1 MPRLVPARNLPP
13 MTETLWREAPS
24 PALRVWRG
32 PPLRWEA
39 NAAALAWAAQAGE
52 GAVSW
57 PTLAERL
64 VGGVGEDDGAWPGHP
79 VALPDGVLL
88 WIRPAAASN
97 AAGPLGPDGLA
108 LWRQGAG
115 VGTVWRHLHSGLA
128 RWDDHA
134 LRIIGRDPALG
145 ALPAGELARRVH
157 RDDLARMRACE
168 DRLLA
173 GPCREDLRCRLVR
186 DDGGVRQVRALQESR
201 LAADGGVEVLSVLI
215 DETEAVE
222 HWLRRWEDESVIG
235 RALAMAGVSL
245 WEIDLAERRVHYN
258 QHGFRIL
265 GIERRPEGVPLDAVR
280 AAIHPEDRHLIE
292 QAAQDAA
299 QDGRLVDAVARYR
312 DVAGHYKHLLTR
324 RYGVRDDEGRV
335 VALRGMSIDVSELVR
350 ERERSL
356 SLLERMQMV
365 AETIG
370 VGFWWRDLDAGVFEW
385 DEQMYRL
392 HHRSPSEGPPSL
404 DEWIARHVHPADRG
418 WMAARQDA
426 HYSKWTP
433 SSDVVFRTVA
443 PDGGERFIQSW
454 TRRLVRHGHRV
465 SLGIHV
471 DITERRQAELRMEF
485 ERQRDQF
492 AIEAA
497 GIGVWE
503 RRASDG
509 EPIYWSPTMYR
520 LRGLAADDPR
530 PPGEIVRASM
540 QPEDD
545 ARAAHLL
552 QRCIATG
559 ERFAYEFEVV
569 WPDGTRRWLAST
581 GRAVHDSVGKPVAV
595 AGVNVDVTE
604 RRHVDQLARER
615 DRAQQAS
622 EAKTQLMARVS
633 HELRTP
639 MNAVLG
645 FADLMAHA
653 EPPLPAA
660 QAERLGRI
668 RSAGTHLLGLIDDL
682 LELSGADPGVRTMVI
697 QPVALRGLLEDT
709 LPWVA
714 TLAEDGRVQVGQP
727 ALADEAVLADRRRL
741 GQVLTHLLTN
751 GIKYNQPGGRVW
763 LRLQAARLRDQ
774 PAWDL
779 AVHDNG
785 RGLSAEQLARL
796 YEPFNR
802 LGAER
807 EGIPGAGMG
816 LSIVHQL
823 VHDMGGELTVDSAMG
838 AGSRFVV
845 RLPAAGASARPA
857 APTPDAPAAEPPPT
871 TLRVLYIEDNPV
883 NEMLVREMLAL
894 RPQVALQSAPDG
906 GSGISRACHWRPD
919 LVLLDLQ
926 LPDMT
931 GTEVLRSLR
940 AVPEL
945 AGSRF
950 VALSANA
957 MPQDVSQALADGFD
971 EYWTKPLNLQ
981 RFLADIDALAA
992 ALG

>member
-1 MPRLVPARNLPP
+1 
-13 MTETLWREAPS
+13 MTESLWREAPS

-39 NAAALAWAAQAGE
+39 NAPAMAWAARAGKA
-52 GAVSW
+52 AVDWQS
-57 PTLAERL
+57 LAERL
-64 VGGVGEDDGAWPGHP
+64 AEHLVDGESGGAWPGHP
-79 VALPDGVLL
+79 VVLPDGVLL
-88 WIRPAAASN
+88 WLQPGAEDST
-97 AAGPLGPDGLA
+97 
-108 LWRQGAG
+108 RQSELDAFAMLRLRAG
-115 VGTVWRHLHSGLA
+115 VGMVTRHLHSGA
-128 RWDDHA
+128 AHWDDNA
-134 LRIIGRDPALG
+134 LRIIGHDPALG
-145 ALPAGELARRVH
+145 PLPAGELARRVH
-157 RDDLARMRACE
+157 RDDLARVRAAE
-168 DRLLA
+168 ERLLA
-173 GPCREDLRCRLVR
+173 GPCREELRCRLVR
-186 DDGGVRQVRALQESR
+186 DDGGVRQVRALHESR
-201 LAADGGVEVLSVLI
+201 VAVDGGIEVLSVLV
-215 DETEAVE
+215 DETETVE
-222 HWLRRWEDESVIG
+222 HWLRQWEDESVIG
-235 RALAMAGVSL
+235 RALTMAGVSL

-258 QHGFRIL
+258 QQGFRIL

-280 AAIHPEDRHLIE
+280 SAIHPEDRPLIE
-292 QAAQDAA
+292 RAARDAA

-312 DVAGHYKHLLTR
+312 DAAGHYKHLLTR

-385 DEQMYRL
+385 DEQMYRM

-404 DEWIARHVHPADRG
+404 DEWIGRHVHPADRG
-418 WMAARQDA
+418 WMAARQDT

-433 SSDVVFRTVA
+433 ASDVVFRTVD
-443 PDGGERFIQSW
+443 PDGQERFIQAW

-509 EPIYWSPTMYR
+509 EPIHWSPTMYR
-520 LRGLAADDPR
+520 LRGLEADDPR
-530 PPGEIVRASM
+530 PLGEIVRASM

-581 GRAVHDSVGKPVAV
+581 GRAVHDAAGKPVAV

-622 EAKTQLMARVS
+622 AAKTELMARVS

-653 EPPLPAA
+653 EQPLPAP

-682 LELSGADPGVRTMVI
+682 LELSRADQGVRAMVI
-697 QPVALRGLLEDT
+697 QPVSLRALLDDT

-714 TLAEDGRVQVGQP
+714 TLAEEGGVHVEQLP
-727 ALADEAVLADRRRL
+727 LAHETVLADRRRL

-763 LRLQAARLRDQ
+763 LRLQPARLRDQ

-785 RGLSAEQLARL
+785 RGLSADQLERL

-807 EGIPGAGMG
+807 EGIPGTGIG
-816 LSIVHQL
+816 LSVVQQL
-823 VHDMGGELTVDSAMG
+823 VHDMGGELSVDSAVG

-845 RLPAAGASARPA
+845 RLPAVDAAGAPAPLASAA
-857 APTPDAPAAEPPPT
+857 PDAPAAEPPPSG
-871 TLRVLYIEDNPV
+871 LRVLYIEDNPV

-906 GSGISRACHWRPD
+906 GSGISRARSWRPN

-931 GTEVLRSLR
+931 GTEVLHSLR
-940 AVPEL
+940 AEPEL